1 MIPNKPPPPP
11 PRTCTNN
18 VKENNHDQKD
28 DIKKREINHEKRVE
42 EQEPHCAKDAHSIYD
57 ETKDNINSIPKFI
70 KHDGNPEPNTTSDDS
85 SLLGPYHS
93 CLKSRNQSSNIY
105 IRDGFK
111 EQQKEFH
118 CLRYA
123 VVIYVLC
130 IFLKKSR
137 PPFILPSYYKTN
149 EV

>member
-1 MIPNKPPPPP
+1 MIPAKPPPPP

-18 VKENNHDQKD
+18 VKETNHDQKD
-28 DIKKREINHEKRVE
+28 DIKKREINHEKRLE
-42 EQEPHCAKDAHSIYD
+42 EQEPHCAKDAHTIHD

-70 KHDGNPEPNTTSDDS
+70 KHDGGHHPEPNTTSDDS

-111 EQQKEFH
+111 DPQKEFTH
-118 CLRYA
+118 CLR
-123 VVIYVLC
+123 
-130 IFLKKSR
+130 
-137 PPFILPSYYKTN
+137 
-149 EV
+149 

>member
-1 MIPNKPPPPP
+1 MIPTKPPPPP

-18 VKENNHDQKD
+18 VKEADHDQKN
-28 DIKKREINHEKRVE
+28 DIKKIEINHEKRVE
-42 EQEPHCAKDAHSIYD
+42 EQELHCAKDAHSIYD

-93 CLKSRNQSSNIY
+93 CLKSRNQSSNIF

-111 EQQKEFH
+111 EQKEFH
-118 CLRYA
+118 CLR
-123 VVIYVLC
+123 
-130 IFLKKSR
+130 
-137 PPFILPSYYKTN
+137 
-149 EV
+149 